1 MMVESLKFFLSAS
14 THQKIELEHNET
26 SIALL
31 EEELKM
37 RKGQIKSLREEKDY
51 LERLADA
58 YRSDWLLENQRAL
71 LAERELPEDCD
82 YWNEVWGSSDP
93 V

>member
-1 MMVESLKFFLSAS
+1 MTVKSLKFFLSVSAHRK
-14 THQKIELEHNET
+14 TELEPYRT
-26 SIALL
+26 SVALL
-31 EEELKM
+31 EEELEM
-37 RKGQIKSLREEKDY
+37 RKKQIKSLREEKDY

-58 YRSDWLLENQRAL
+58 YRSDWLLENRRAL
-71 LAERELPEDCD
+71 LAERELPDDCD